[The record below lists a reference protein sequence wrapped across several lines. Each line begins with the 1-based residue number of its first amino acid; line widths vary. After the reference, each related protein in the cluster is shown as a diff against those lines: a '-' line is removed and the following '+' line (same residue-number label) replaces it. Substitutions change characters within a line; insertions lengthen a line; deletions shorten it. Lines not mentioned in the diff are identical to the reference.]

1 MRRSTLVHD
10 VVKLPD
16 PLRRCRVPR
25 DLESVTTRGDE
36 VDPHDVGMTR
46 DGVEK
51 IWTSVRSLYKSG
63 IHPAITVCVRRE
75 GQIVLNRGIGHAS
88 GNGPADSKDALKTL
102 AGPDTPFCIFSASK
116 AITATVIHL
125 LEERG
130 HLHLNDPVANY
141 LPRFAENGKQGITLG
156 HLLSHRAGIPALP
169 KGALDLDRL
178 DDWEFHRELM
188 YAAKPVFRPGKRQAY
203 HASSGGQVLGEV
215 VSEVMGKSIR
225 DVLAE
230 TILDPLGFRWTNY
243 GVAPEDLPLVGES
256 YPTGPVLLPP
266 ASTFITRALGGV
278 NPDEATRLS
287 NDPRFMTA
295 VMPAANGVS
304 TAAELGRFFEM
315 LRNGGELDGVRVME
329 ERTIRRAVVPISHLE
344 LDLSLILPMG
354 FSNGFMLGSRMVSL
368 FGPDTERAYGHLGWI
383 NIVGWADPQRA
394 LSVGLITTG
403 KAPFYPEVL
412 RFLDIPRKIGEAA
425 PSIPAS

>member
-1 MRRSTLVHD
+1 
-10 VVKLPD
+10 
-16 PLRRCRVPR
+16 
-25 DLESVTTRGDE
+25 
-36 VDPHDVGMTR
+36 
-46 DGVEK
+46 
-51 IWTSVRSLYKSG
+51 
-63 IHPAITVCVRRE
+63 
-75 GQIVLNRGIGHAS
+75 
-88 GNGPADSKDALKTL
+88 
-102 AGPDTPFCIFSASK
+102 
-116 AITATVIHL
+116 
-125 LEERG
+125 
-130 HLHLNDPVANY
+130 
-141 LPRFAENGKQGITLG
+141 
-156 HLLSHRAGIPALP
+156 
-169 KGALDLDRL
+169 
-178 DDWEFHRELM
+178 
-188 YAAKPVFRPGKRQAY
+188 
-203 HASSGGQVLGEV
+203 
-215 VSEVMGKSIR
+215 VMGKSIR